1 VVLQGPQADAPIT
14 VWVKR
19 MDVTGAQYAAVK
31 GVDLQ
36 QTVDDFKARW
46 IAQAKLDV
54 DPSLVALRLVRSSA
68 ADPTPDEEAIAKN
81 KAEDLSPRLTLAA
94 AGLTDGCSLL
104 AFVVGTRASAE
115 HFTLSTNVS
124 GACTACIPL
133 HPFRFAHHSASVA
146 AAALR
151 LADYAL
157 LEESSEHKDV
167 FYLGPR
173 GSGPRAFFV
182 DAELK
187 VTSQGLRWLK
197 TVRSKW
203 VGVMTANDDT
213 AVSMTITGTPKVCLG
228 A

>member
-1 VVLQGPQADAPIT
+1 
-14 VWVKR
+14 
-19 MDVTGAQYAAVK
+19 
-31 GVDLQ
+31 
-36 QTVDDFKARW
+36 
-46 IAQAKLDV
+46 
-54 DPSLVALRLVRSSA
+54 
-68 ADPTPDEEAIAKN
+68 
-81 KAEDLSPRLTLAA
+81 
-94 AGLTDGCSLL
+94 
-104 AFVVGTRASAE
+104 
-115 HFTLSTNVS
+115 
-124 GACTACIPL
+124 
-133 HPFRFAHHSASVA
+133 VA

-167 FYLGPR
+167 FYLGSR

-182 DAELK
+182 DADRT
-187 VTSQGLRWLK
+187 VTSQVLRWLK

>member
-1 VVLQGPQADAPIT
+1 MQAPQAGASIT

-19 MDVTGAQYAAVK
+19 TDVTGARYVGVK
-31 GVDLQ
+31 NVDVL
-36 QTVDDFKARW
+36 QTVDDF
-46 IAQAKLDV
+46 IANWVAQEQLGV
-54 DPSLVALRLVRSSA
+54 RPSLVTLRLVESSGA
-68 ADPTPDEEAIAKN
+68 EPTPDEEAMAKN
-81 KAEDLSPRLTLAA
+81 KAELSPRLTLAA

-133 HPFRFAHHSASVA
+133 HPFRFAYHSASVA

>member
-1 VVLQGPQADAPIT
+1 MV
-14 VWVKR
+14 
-19 MDVTGAQYAAVK
+19 
-31 GVDLQ
+31 
-36 QTVDDFKARW
+36 
-46 IAQAKLDV
+46 
-54 DPSLVALRLVRSSA
+54 
-68 ADPTPDEEAIAKN
+68 
-81 KAEDLSPRLTLAA
+81 
-94 AGLTDGCSLL
+94 
-104 AFVVGTRASAE
+104 
-115 HFTLSTNVS
+115 H
-124 GACTACIPL
+124 
-133 HPFRFAHHSASVA
+133 ASVA

-182 DAELK
+182 DAERT
-187 VTSQGLRWLK
+187 VTSQVLRWLK

-228 A
+228 GLTCQQPVRS